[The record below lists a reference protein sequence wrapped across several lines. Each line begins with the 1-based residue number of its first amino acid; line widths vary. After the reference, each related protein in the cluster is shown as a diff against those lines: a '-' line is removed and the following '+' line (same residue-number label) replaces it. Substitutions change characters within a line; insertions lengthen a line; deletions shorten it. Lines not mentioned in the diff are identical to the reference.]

1 MSLLLGTEKMAF
13 FDGVALLSQAD
24 DTPGVQRG
32 AQSLF
37 SSLLAGG
44 GVFLL
49 LYGSFVRLSV
59 RVHIQSV

>member
-24 DTPGVQRG
+24 DIPGVQRG

-37 SSLLAGG
+37 SSLLVGG

-49 LYGSFVRLSV
+49 WYGSFVRLSV
-59 RVHIQSV
+59 RFHIQSV